1 MYSIQIKAYSWA
13 MKKEHISDTVTT
25 WMNLKDLVL
34 RLRGQTQMHI
44 LQGSIYVTLK

>member
-1 MYSIQIKAYSWA
+1 

-34 RLRGQTQMHI
+34 RLRGQTLMHI
-44 LQGSIYVTLK
+44 LHVSIYVMFK